1 MAVFVKKKKKTWP
14 KCQKVIPLTTTVCL
28 PVTALA
34 LSARRPFGPA
44 RFARGGWIKRHR
56 ARYIFGFDLYDI
68 SINKKTQVEVILEK
82 DLVFDLFLSTAIFS
96 GRPGSLT
103 WHPISTACTADRRA
117 RRAVTGTY
125 YLLLAN
131 KTDYLH

>member
-1 MAVFVKKKKKTWP
+1 MRTP
-14 KCQKVIPLTTTVCL
+14 R
-28 PVTALA
+28 
-34 LSARRPFGPA
+34 SRARA
-44 RFARGGWIKRHR
+44 RHR

-96 GRPGSLT
+96 GRLGSLT

-125 YLLLAN
+125 YLLQVLITHYLQK
-131 KTDYLH
+131 KTFTCTETGAGIDRVQWI

>member
-1 MAVFVKKKKKTWP
+1 M
-14 KCQKVIPLTTTVCL
+14 
-28 PVTALA
+28 
-34 LSARRPFGPA
+34 
-44 RFARGGWIKRHR
+44 
-56 ARYIFGFDLYDI
+56 FDLYDI

-96 GRPGSLT
+96 GRLGSLT

-125 YLLLAN
+125 YLLQVLITHYLQK
-131 KTDYLH
+131 KTFTCTETGAGIDRVQWI